1 MFRNKKEQNKKNP
14 ELIIKINI
22 KGMIPD
28 MHKPKEETLFKC
40 IVGSCPGAWA
50 AVARKYQ
57 LQNPLTQL

>member
-1 MFRNKKEQNKKNP
+1 MFRNTKEQNKKNP

-40 IVGSCPGAWA
+40 VVGSCPS
-50 AVARKYQ
+50 V
-57 LQNPLTQL
+57 